1 MMLVLLVVSSF
12 ALTFSGKPVR
22 AQGEEVKA
30 KIINPNS
37 GDREFNLST
46 TDYPVNSTFTA
57 DLYVLNVTGM
67 LSWQI
72 YLSWNNT
79 VIDFS
84 KAWIPDNNVFAEAVS
99 QGAALIAPA
108 PSVEVDG
115 EVGYLLY
122 GAGLLP
128 LTPVNVT
135 TQALLCRIN
144 FTVAAVPEDSQ
155 LFSDIGMIPYAKD
168 NLTLQSCVILQGP
181 EGLGAHVPI
190 SAEPAEVRIIKP
202 EIVAG
207 TTIYIRADGSVDPST
222 APMRRTGDTYTLTGN
237 IMSSANGIVVER
249 DNIVV
254 DGAGYAFRGT
264 GGIGVDLSNRSNV
277 TVRNMEISMY
287 NTGTFDSGVFLN
299 CSSGNIVSGDNI
311 TADNGVFFSSS
322 CIDNVVSENNV
333 TSDVYGVALWSSS
346 HNNIILEN
354 RMINTHYG
362 IAVGSSCSNNSV
374 SGNNITGCGYGIGLW
389 SSSSGNTISGNSI
402 TLNSGYGVRLASSSG
417 NSIVGNYIAEN
428 HEGISVGS
436 DSCANSVFGNDIT
449 DNYYGIYYDYG
460 VYLGP
465 VFGNR
470 FYHNSI
476 MNNTRQVLVEA
487 PSPPG
492 TGGPTDV
499 WDDGYPSGGNH
510 WSDYAGVDVRN
521 GPYQNESGG
530 DGTGDTAYVID
541 ANNKDRYPLMGAF
554 SDLAVTE
561 GCAVQAV
568 SNSTVSDFRFNGT
581 AILFSVSGESGTAG
595 FCRACV
601 PTALLNGTLRVF
613 VNGTEVRYSVL
624 PASDSTRR
632 YLYFTYS
639 HSTEEVVIVPQ
650 FPSLLI
656 MSPENR
662 TYNVSSVQ
670 LNFTVD
676 VPTSW
681 VGYSLD
687 DEANKTIAG
696 NTTLTLSDGFHSIV
710 VYANSTAGNMG
721 ASSKLYFTVDVTPP
735 QIAKVSQY
743 PPGNNVQANQS
754 VTVYVNATD
763 LVSGIKSVT
772 LSYSVGPVWLDF
784 PMPLNHT
791 TGLYTYVLPGRAAGS
806 VVKFKI
812 TAYDNAGNSV
822 VDDNA
827 GQYFVYTV
835 TPEFLPLIAAALFVM
850 ATLLAV
856 VICRR
861 GIARRKVRSSAIIE

>member
-1 MMLVLLVVSSF
+1 MTLVLLVVSSL
-12 ALTFSGKPVR
+12 ALTFNVKPVG
-22 AQGEEVKA
+22 AQGEEVKVR
-30 KIINPNS
+30 IINPNS

-67 LSWQI
+67 LGWQV

-79 VIDFS
+79 VIDFP
-84 KAWIPDNNVFAEAVS
+84 KAWIPLDNVFAEAVS
-99 QGAALIAPA
+99 EGASLIAPA

-144 FTVAAVPEDSQ
+144 FTVAAAPKDSQ
-155 LFSDIGMIPYAKD
+155 SFSDIGMITYSEH
-168 NLTLQSCVILQGP
+168 NLTLKSYVILQGAG
-181 EGLGAHVPI
+181 GLGAHVPI
-190 SAEPAEVRIIKP
+190 SAEPAEVTIMKP
-202 EIVAG
+202 EVVAG
-207 TTIYIRADGSVDPST
+207 TTIYIRADGSIDPST
-222 APMRRTGDTYTLTGN
+222 APIRRTRDTYTLTGN

-249 DNIVV
+249 DNIVI

-264 GGIGVDLSNRSNV
+264 GGIGVDLSHRSNV

-299 CSSGNIVSGDNI
+299 CSSGNLVSGDNI

-322 CIDNVVSENNV
+322 CSDNTVSENNI

-346 HNNIILEN
+346 SDNIILEN
-354 RMINTHYG
+354 RMINTYYG

-374 SGNNITGCGYGIGLW
+374 SGNNVTGCGYGIGLW
-389 SSSSGNTISGNSI
+389 SSSSGNTVSGNTI

-417 NSIVGNYIAEN
+417 NSIVGNDIAEN

-436 DSCANSVFGNDIT
+436 DSCANGVFGNNIT
-449 DNYYGIYYDYG
+449 DNYYGVYYDYG

-470 FYHNSI
+470 FYHNNI

-492 TGGPTDV
+492 PGGPMDV
-499 WDDGYPSGGNH
+499 WDDGYPSGGNY

-541 ANNKDRYPLMGAF
+541 VNNKDRYPLMGAF
-554 SDLAVTE
+554 SYLTVRE
-561 GCAVQAV
+561 GCDVQAV

-601 PTALLNGTLRVF
+601 PTALLKGTLRVF

-656 MSPENR
+656 LSPENR
-662 TYNVSSVQ
+662 TYNVSSLS

-676 VPTSW
+676 VPTGW
-681 VGYSLD
+681 MGYSLD
-687 DEANKTIAG
+687 GEANTTIAG
-696 NTTLTLSDGFHSIV
+696 NTTLTLSDGFHNIV

-721 ASSKLYFTVDVTPP
+721 ASSKLYFTVDFTPP
-735 QIAKVSQY
+735 QIVKVFQD
-743 PPGNNVQANQS
+743 PPGDNVQANQS
-754 VTVYVNATD
+754 VAVYVNATD
-763 LVSGIKSVT
+763 QVSGVRSVT
-772 LSYSVGPVWLDF
+772 LSYSLGPVWVDF
-784 PMPLNHT
+784 PMTLNLS
-791 TGLYTYVLPGRAAGS
+791 TGLYGCVIPARGAGS
-806 VVKFKI
+806 VVKFKVA
-812 TAYDNAGNSV
+812 AYDNAGNSV

-835 TPEFLPLIAAALFVM
+835 TSEFPALSVLAVFVM
-850 ATLLAV
+850 ATLLTV
-856 VICRR
+856 VVCRR
-861 GIARRKVRSSAIIE
+861 GIVRRKVRPSPTTE